1 MAKWASLVFNT
12 RKVYGNGYYSD
23 SEMWKTIFSN
33 SYMKEMECRVAL

>member
-23 SEMWKTIFSN
+23 SESGRQFFQTV
-33 SYMKEMECRVAL
+33 R